1 MHKINYSKSKMRK
14 NGVFNS
20 FGGVKNIL
28 NGIETERTAESSG
41 RKDHKKYYTFS
52 KLELMCLVRRVL
64 FTKV

>member
-1 MHKINYSKSKMRK
+1 MQK

-20 FGGVKNIL
+20 VGDVKNIL
-28 NGIETERTAESSG
+28 NVIETERTTKSSG

-64 FTKV
+64 FIKV

>member
-1 MHKINYSKSKMRK
+1 MRK

-20 FGGVKNIL
+20 VGDVKNIL
-28 NGIETERTAESSG
+28 NVIETEQTAKSSG

-52 KLELMCLVRRVL
+52 KLELMCLARRVL